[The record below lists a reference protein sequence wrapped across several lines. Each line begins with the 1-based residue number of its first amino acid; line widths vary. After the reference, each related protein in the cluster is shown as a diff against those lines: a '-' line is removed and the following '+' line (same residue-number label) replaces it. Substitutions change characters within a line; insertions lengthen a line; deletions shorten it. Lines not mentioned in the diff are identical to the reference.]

1 MTLQEFV
8 ETLTRHPQRI
18 GFQDTMAQVEALYSF
33 VPTAFKNGDTYN
45 DAGQNNGSCKLFA
58 FARLQGF
65 DEQQTL
71 QCFGDYYRVDVLQ
84 NPAGND
90 HQNIRN
96 FMKYG
101 WSGIT
106 FEDEALRGK

>member
-1 MTLQEFV
+1 MTLQEFID
-8 ETLTRHPQRI
+8 TLTRHPQRI
-18 GFQDTMAQVEALYSF
+18 TFQDTMAQVENLYHF

-71 QCFGDYYRVDVLQ
+71 HCFGDYYRADVLQ

-96 FMKYG
+96 FIKYG
-101 WSGIT
+101 WNGIA